1 MVEAD
6 DTMRAGRNA
15 FLVLILAV
23 LGAWAGRLLLGSEN
37 DPVLFGLWA
46 LGAAAFYASKYY
58 YQQERVSR
66 DHDADESD

>member
-15 FLVLILAV
+15 FLVLVLAL
-23 LGAWAGRLLLGSEN
+23 LGAWAGRLLIGSEN

-58 YQQERVSR
+58 YRQERAS
-66 DHDADESD
+66 HDREADESD